1 DFWDHALQQGGF
13 EVEETVASGSLTDR
27 GDLAACAAAI
37 LAERTAEKGLQIGL
51 YEKAGPRDGRH
62 ANNPW
67 LQELPDPVTRI
78 TWGNYV
84 SVAPALAAERGL
96 EDGDVVGLRGTAC
109 SLELPVQI
117 QPGQPLGAV
126 SIALG
131 YGRT

>member
-1 DFWDHALQQGGF
+1 DHALQDGGF
-13 EVEETVASGSLTDR
+13 TLDDQDASLLTDH
-27 GDLAACAAAI
+27 GDLAAASASILADHAAAQS
-37 LAERTAEKGLQIGL
+37 AGGLQVRLHEKVGL
-51 YEKAGPRDGRH
+51 RDGRH

-96 EDGDVVGLRGTAC
+96 EDGDVVVLRGPGG

-117 QPGQPLGAV
+117 QPGQPRGAV
-126 SIALG
+126 SIA
-131 YGRT
+131 